1 MIFDSHAHYEDEKFD
16 SDRIELLSG
25 MREKGIGT
33 VINVGSTIETS
44 AKSIALAEMYEDVY
58 AAIGVHPSEIECLN
72 EKGMEWLRDRS
83 AHPKVAAIGE
93 IGLDYYW
100 YKDPDVRLRQQC
112 WFRRQL
118 QLAAEVKLPAIIHSR
133 DAAEDTM
140 KILREF
146 YGQHP
151 EITTPGV
158 MHCYSYSPEI
168 AEELIAKGWYIGVGG
183 VVTFKNARK
192 LVETV
197 KRIPMERILSE
208 TDCPYMAPEPYRGKR
223 NSSYYLPEILK
234 KIAEIK
240 GIAPEEAERI
250 TEENARRMYG
260 IADGK
265 AEENPGNTEEEKD
278 ERL

>member
-33 VINVGSTIETS
+33 VVNVGSTIETS
-44 AKSIALAEMYEDVY
+44 KKSIALAEQYEDVY
-58 AAIGVHPSEIECLN
+58 AAIGVHPSEIGCLS
-72 EKGMEWLRDRS
+72 EEGMEWLRERS
-83 AHPKVAAIGE
+83 AHPKVVAIGE

-100 YKDPDVRLRQQC
+100 DKDPDVRLRQQH

-118 QLAAEVKLPAIIHSR
+118 QLAAEVKLPVIIHSR

-146 YGQHP
+146 HRQHP
-151 EITTPGV
+151 EIKNPGV
-158 MHCYSYSPEI
+158 VHCYSYSPEI
-168 AEELIAKGWYIGVGG
+168 AEELVAMGWYIGVGG

-192 LVETV
+192 LMETV
-197 KRIPMERILSE
+197 KRISIERILSE
-208 TDCPYMAPEPYRGKR
+208 TDCPYMAPEPYRGRR

-240 GIAPEEAERI
+240 GIAPGEAEQI

-260 IADGK
+260 IRTG
-265 AEENPGNTEEEKD
+265 
-278 ERL
+278 RH

>member
-1 MIFDSHAHYEDEKFD
+1 MYFDTHAHYDD
-16 SDRIELLSG
+16 DRFQAD
-25 MREKGIGT
+25 REEVLADLKNAGVTLAMDIGCDMT
-33 VINVGSTIETS
+33 TS
-44 AKSIALAEMYEDVY
+44 LKAVQIAESHPFVY
-58 AAIGVHPSEIECLN
+58 AAVGTHPHEAQHMKPGDLELYRALCQ
-72 EKGMEWLRDRS
+72 R
-83 AHPKVAAIGE
+83 PKVRAIGE

-100 YKDPDVRLRQQC
+100 DKDSDVRLRQQD

-118 QLAAEVKLPAIIHSR
+118 QLAAEVKLPVIIHSR

-146 YGQHP
+146 HGQHP
-151 EITTPGV
+151 EIKNPGV
-158 MHCYSYSPEI
+158 VHCYSYSPEI
-168 AEELIAKGWYIGVGG
+168 AEELVAMGWYIGVGG

-197 KRIPMERILSE
+197 KRISIERILSE
-208 TDCPYMAPEPYRGKR
+208 TDCPYMAPEPYRGRR

-240 GIAPEEAERI
+240 GIAPGEAERI

-260 IADGK
+260 IRTG
-265 AEENPGNTEEEKD
+265 
-278 ERL
+278 RH